1 MSNYEST
8 IKLITSILNLLISI
22 ITLKTKEKDKSS
34 SKNELSQEENHLA
47 L

>member
-34 SKNELSQEENHLA
+34 SKKMSSRKKKTT
-47 L
+47 